1 MNENKTKKLFS
12 EDIKVKD
19 KIKRKKKRK
28 RSVDDS
34 LNSGIKGNYLGNYSS
49 KGNKEN
55 LNYRGSRKKGA
66 KDLSKRKS
74 QIKKWEK
81 EYNQIKSKKSFITRE
96 EYHEYYYKVRK
107 ANQKLS
113 RLRNAKSFQKGKLSV
128 RVDRFKNREDFDFYM
143 NKIDNI
149 LDKDYYEKEMQDKR
163 EILKE
168 NLNEYF
174 DSNDVF
180 NELNELDDQELSEF
194 FKDNFDLKPFIYS
207 SSSSKDKLEHI
218 SISEDNILL
227 RLHEFKN
234 K

>member
-1 MNENKTKKLFS
+1 MDENKTKKLFS
-12 EDIKVKD
+12 EDIKIKD

-28 RSVDDS
+28 RPVDDS
-34 LNSGIKGNYLGNYSS
+34 LNSGVKGNYLGNYSS

-55 LNYRGSRKKGA
+55 LNYRGGRKKGA
-66 KDLSKRKS
+66 KDLTKRKS
-74 QIKKWEK
+74 QTKKWEK
-81 EYNQIKSKKSFITRE
+81 EYAQIKNKKSFITRE

-113 RLRNAKSFQKGKLSV
+113 RLRNTKSFQKGKLSV
-128 RVDRFKNREDFDFYM
+128 RFERFKNREDFDFYM
-143 NKIDNI
+143 NKIENI
-149 LDKDYYEKEMQDKR
+149 LDKDYFAKEMQDKR

-174 DSNDVF
+174 GSDDVF
-180 NELNELDDQELSEF
+180 HELNKLDDQELLEF
-194 FKDNFDLKPFIYS
+194 FEDNFDLKPFVYS
-207 SSSSKDKLEHI
+207 SGSSKDKLEHL

-227 RLHEFKN
+227 RLQEFK